1 MNQEIKKKWLN
12 ALRSGDYKQG
22 RDVLRRVGRDGEDRW
37 CCLGVLCD
45 IIDKKGWDKT
55 PSTNSTNTTAP
66 TYLYKTGIGRQ
77 YHEAEC
83 SVPESVA
90 KLAGIDNVF
99 VDCENGDRTVRAHLE
114 SMNDVKKYSFKKIAD
129 WIEENL

>member
-1 MNQEIKKKWLN
+1 MNKSIKKKWLK

-22 RDVLRRVGRDGEDRW
+22 RDVLRKVGRDGEDRW

-55 PSTNSTNTTAP
+55 PSTNSTNTA
-66 TYLYKTGIGRQ
+66 YGYKVSPRRE

-83 SVPESVA
+83 TVPESVA

-114 SMNDVKKYSFKKIAD
+114 SMNDVRKYSFKKIAD